1 MFKFRINNSKN
12 KVLNSSVLSKN
23 YDIAVK
29 RPMRFANKFHQ
40 INYFKKFKN
49 TKKRVYFEEFKS
61 DGNDCK
67 PV

>member
-1 MFKFRINNSKN
+1 M
-12 KVLNSSVLSKN
+12 NSSVLSKN